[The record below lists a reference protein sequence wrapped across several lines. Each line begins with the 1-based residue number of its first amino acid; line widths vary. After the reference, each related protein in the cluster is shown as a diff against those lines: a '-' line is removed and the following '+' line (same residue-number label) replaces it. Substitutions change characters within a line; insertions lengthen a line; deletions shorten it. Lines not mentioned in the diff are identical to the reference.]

1 MADLRVLLVLSL
13 TLHTCFE
20 VHGHKTSGNVGVC
33 YGLIGDNLPSP
44 KDVVSLYKQYNIQK
58 MRIFEPYP
66 QVLEAL
72 RGSNIELT
80 LGVRNNDIPI
90 LASDEGAAN
99 SWFMSNVHPYMNDI
113 HISHI
118 TVGNEVI
125 PGEFSESIL
134 PAMQNLQ
141 NVLNSNNL
149 GTRATTVVHSAV
161 LGTSFPPSAATFSDS
176 SRPFISGIIQ
186 FLSSQNSPLL
196 VNLYP
201 YFPYAADPE
210 NIRLDYAQFR
220 AHEPLIN
227 DGDLSYS
234 NLLDAMLDAFFSA
247 MEKEGVS
254 DVNIVISETGWPHDG
269 NSNFTTPGLAATYNR
284 NFIHHVHNFGGTPK
298 RPDALLQ
305 GFIFAMFDEDLK
317 DPGVEQK
324 WGLFSPNMKPN
335 YNIFS

>member
-44 KDVVSLYKQYNIQK
+44 KDVVSLYKKYNIQK

-149 GTRATTVVHSAV
+149 GMSI
-161 LGTSFPPSAATFSDS
+161 
-176 SRPFISGIIQ
+176 FIILQ
-186 FLSSQNSPLL
+186 
-196 VNLYP
+196 
-201 YFPYAADPE
+201 
-210 NIRLDYAQFR
+210 
-220 AHEPLIN
+220 
-227 DGDLSYS
+227 
-234 NLLDAMLDAFFSA
+234 
-247 MEKEGVS
+247 
-254 DVNIVISETGWPHDG
+254 TG
-269 NSNFTTPGLAATYNR
+269 
-284 NFIHHVHNFGGTPK
+284 
-298 RPDALLQ
+298 
-305 GFIFAMFDEDLK
+305 
-317 DPGVEQK
+317 
-324 WGLFSPNMKPN
+324 
-335 YNIFS
+335 